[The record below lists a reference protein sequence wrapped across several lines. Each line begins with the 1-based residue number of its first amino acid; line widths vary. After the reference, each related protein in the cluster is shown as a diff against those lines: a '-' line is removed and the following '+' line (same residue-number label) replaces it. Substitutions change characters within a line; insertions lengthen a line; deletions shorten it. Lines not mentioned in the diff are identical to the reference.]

1 MVSRSPVA
9 VSPVS
14 NPPTVTL
21 PNGGTNGSQLSVPA
35 SLTAAKPSLPT
46 TSSMPSIYSTGSAV
60 PPLPRMHPKRKPLPP
75 TVDVNTLSALTSG
88 RFPGGGPPS
97 PIRHTQAFSAAG
109 VAATSQASGQL
120 AQGQPPT
127 QSAFQYLNKVSPSL
141 AQSPYIAQPRL
152 QALVSHRDV
161 DSIQPT
167 VSTDNVMPA
176 QVLRRRSQEN
186 RDGRRGPH
194 GSVAMLASS
203 PSLPPPPGGLV
214 NSESPSART
223 LSRSSTESSGS
234 SLALSIQESPTAP
247 LQIRRAAFQTHPQ
260 QGGSTVSIVSSNS
273 VSTVASGSDKS
284 GTSTPSQEVSRS
296 SAISDQASLT
306 QRSLS
311 HTSHL
316 SERTISSTDTLS
328 QLPDTSASS
337 TPAGAASPSGP
348 SINSNK
354 ADYVKHLRRQRATV
368 WSDRMQRDFLT
379 KQRQSHHHKEKEKT
393 KKTRDDEYSTYTHA
407 YAYYHP
413 KLDMTLEL
421 NDARVMSDTPSM
433 TLASHA
439 SGITLGDETGIKA
452 EKPEDKTVEGTPV
465 TEYSVTE
472 LPTAQVPALGDL
484 NLGMSMA
491 GNEDPQLASSR
502 GSVSSSEKTVVSH
515 ASLQVATSADATA
528 TNKIP
533 TANILESSTTVLP
546 GEEMSRRLSV
556 GSLDEQAI
564 APRRT
569 LYIVNP
575 DYSSSDGD

>member
-14 NPPTVTL
+14 NPPNVTL
-21 PNGGTNGSQLSVPA
+21 PNGGSNGSQLSVPA
-35 SLTAAKPSLPT
+35 SLTAGRPSLPT
-46 TSSMPSIYSTGSAV
+46 TSTMPSIYSTGSAV

-75 TVDVNTLSALTSG
+75 TVDVNTLSTLTSG
-88 RFPGGGPPS
+88 RFPGGGPSS
-97 PIRHTQAFSAAG
+97 PIRHTQAFSATG
-109 VAATSQASGQL
+109 AAASQASGQL

-127 QSAFQYLNKVSPSL
+127 QSAFQYLNKASPSV
-141 AQSPYIAQPRL
+141 AQSPYIAQQRPL
-152 QALVSHRDV
+152 AMANHRD
-161 DSIQPT
+161 T
-167 VSTDNVMPA
+167 LSTDNVVPA

-186 RDGRRGPH
+186 RDGRRVPH
-194 GSVAMLASS
+194 DTIAMLASS
-203 PSLPPPPGGLV
+203 PSLPPPPGGLI
-214 NSESPSART
+214 NSESPSTKT

-234 SLALSIQESPTAP
+234 SLALSVQESPTAP
-247 LQIRRAAFQTHPQ
+247 LQIRRAAFQTHSQ
-260 QGGSTVSIVSSNS
+260 QGGSNASIVSSNS
-273 VSTVASGSDKS
+273 VSTIASVADNS
-284 GTSTPSQEVSRS
+284 GTSSASLEISRA
-296 SAISDQASLT
+296 SAFSDQVSLT
-306 QRSLS
+306 QHSLG
-311 HTSHL
+311 HTSQF
-316 SERTISSTDTLS
+316 SEHTISSTDTSS
-328 QLPDTSASS
+328 QLKDTSTSN
-337 TPAGAASPSGP
+337 TPVGVASPSDP
-348 SINSNK
+348 SMISKK

-368 WSDRMQRDFLT
+368 WSDRMQRDILT

-393 KKTRDDEYSTYTHA
+393 KKPREDEYSTYTHA

-421 NDARVMSDTPSM
+421 NDARVMSDTRSM

-439 SGITLGDETGIKA
+439 SGITLGGETGTKA
-452 EKPEDKTVEGTPV
+452 EKPEDKAVEAVP
-465 TEYSVTE
+465 EYSVTE
-472 LPTAQVPALGDL
+472 LPTEQVPALGDL

-515 ASLQVATSADATA
+515 ASLQIATSADGIA
-528 TNKIP
+528 TNKTP
-533 TANILESSTTVLP
+533 NAPMTANILESSATDLP

-575 DYSSSDGD
+575 DYSSSDGE